1 MPEIP
6 PAPELCP
13 DLILDQIAESVIYAD
28 TQGIIRVWNRG
39 AEALFGFTADEALG
53 QSLDLIIPENLRAA
67 HWRGFNAAIASGRTR
82 LAGHPTL
89 TRGQHKSGE
98 KRYVEMSFALVID
111 GGTVLGSVAVARDVT
126 ERVEREKTAQ
136 QAARQTGKAA

>member
-1 MPEIP
+1 MSEVP
-6 PAPELCP
+6 PAVELRP

-28 TQGIIRVWNRG
+28 TQGIIRLWNRG
-39 AEALFGFTADEALG
+39 SEALFGFTAAEALG
-53 QSLDLIIPENLRAA
+53 QSLDLIIPENLRQA
-67 HWRGFNAAIASGRTR
+67 HWRGFDAAIASGKTR

-111 GGTVLGSVAVARDVT
+111 DGTVLGSVAVARDVT
-126 ERVEREKTAQ
+126 ERIEREK
-136 QAARQTGKAA
+136 AARQAGKAAP